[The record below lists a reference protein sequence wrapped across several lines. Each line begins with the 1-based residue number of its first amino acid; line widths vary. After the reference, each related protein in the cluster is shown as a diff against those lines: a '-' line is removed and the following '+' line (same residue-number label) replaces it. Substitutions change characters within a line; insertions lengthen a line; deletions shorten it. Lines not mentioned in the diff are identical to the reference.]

1 MIRVRPILMAV
12 AALTLGGGAQAQAAD
27 GKQLFLDNC
36 SACHQPTGK
45 GIPGAFPA
53 LAASKIA
60 TGPATGAAT
69 IVLNGKGGMPAF
81 RDDLS
86 DAEIAA
92 VLTYVRS
99 SWGNRSPGMT
109 AALVAPVRRTGH
121 RENPKAALTAH

>member
-1 MIRVRPILMAV
+1 MIRVRLIALAAAGVM
-12 AALTLGGGAQAQAAD
+12 ALTGAQAQAAD
-27 GKQLFLDNC
+27 GRQLFLDNC
-36 SACHQPTGK
+36 SACHQVTGK

-53 LAASKIA
+53 LAGSKVA
-60 TGPATGAAT
+60 LGPAPAAAG

-86 DAEIAA
+86 DADIAA

-99 SWGNRSPGMT
+99 AWGNKAPGLT
-109 AALVAPVRRTGH
+109 VAVVSPVRRTGK

>member
-1 MIRVRPILMAV
+1 MIRVRPIAMAV
-12 AALTLGGGAQAQAAD
+12 AALALGGVAQAQAAD

-53 LAASKIA
+53 LVSSKIA
-60 TGPATGAAT
+60 TGPAIGAAT

-92 VLTYVRS
+92 VLTYVRA
-99 SWGNRSPGMT
+99 SWGNKAPGMT
-109 AALVAPVRRTGH
+109 AGLVAPVRRTGH